1 MSGNVLLH
9 LGQPAFVLRAQNKVT
24 PVRHT
29 CECVCSAGDGDQKL
43 FKNVLAVPVS
53 IEGLSLVCDGHS
65 PSFTAPP
72 DEQSGFRESMLCYTP
87 YASDVRRCAKA
98 GAGRKTSHA

>member
-1 MSGNVLLH
+1 MSCLH
-9 LGQPAFVLRAQNKVT
+9 LRQPAFERHAQNKVT

-29 CECVCSAGDGDQKL
+29 CKCVYSAGDCDQKV
-43 FKNVLAVPVS
+43 FENVLAMPVS

-72 DEQSGFRESMLCYTP
+72 DEQSVLRESMLCYT
-87 YASDVRRCAKA
+87 V
-98 GAGRKTSHA
+98 

>member
-1 MSGNVLLH
+1 MSWLAMSCLH
-9 LGQPAFVLRAQNKVT
+9 LKQPAFELHAQNKVT

-29 CECVCSAGDGDQKL
+29 CECVCSAGDSDQKV
-43 FKNVLAVPVS
+43 FENVLAVPVS

-72 DEQSGFRESMLCYTP
+72 DEQSVFRKSMLC
-87 YASDVRRCAKA
+87 
-98 GAGRKTSHA
+98 